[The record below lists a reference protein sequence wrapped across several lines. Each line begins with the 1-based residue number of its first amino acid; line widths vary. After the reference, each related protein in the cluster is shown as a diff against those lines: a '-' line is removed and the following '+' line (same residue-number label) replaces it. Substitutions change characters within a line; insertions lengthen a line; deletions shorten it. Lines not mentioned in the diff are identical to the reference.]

1 MIGPVLRIGPV
12 ITMMKITYHRSEE
25 KLKLNKMKILSKQKE
40 RKAFV
45 VNGTET
51 VRMKFTK
58 ARKFLNPV
66 NHIVQMGFRSRK
78 DKNRKTP
85 IGRAMSAI
93 LQSAMVGNYPN
104 IEVDPAR
111 ARLST
116 GVKCAL
122 KIYSVERRGAAIGLS
137 WDPVANIIRR
147 DEWDDRIILCAYAI
161 EQELA
166 AMNEEEV
173 LRHHGKMH
181 MQLPEGMEELA
192 VHLYLIV
199 YDRDRTN
206 FSNSQYLGLFI

>member
-1 MIGPVLRIGPV
+1 
-12 ITMMKITYHRSEE
+12 
-25 KLKLNKMKILSKQKE
+25 MKILSKQKE

-66 NHIVQMGFRSRK
+66 NHIVQIGYKSRK
-78 DKNRKTP
+78 NKNRKTP
-85 IGRAMSAI
+85 IGRAMSSI

-104 IEVDPAR
+104 IEVDPAK

-122 KIYSVERRGAAIGLS
+122 KIYSVERQGAAIGLS
-137 WDPVANIIRR
+137 WNPVANIIRR
-147 DEWDDRIILCAYAI
+147 DERDDCVILCAYAI
-161 EQELA
+161 AQEQA
-166 AMNEEEV
+166 AINEEEV
-173 LRHHGKMH
+173 LRHHGNMQ
-181 MQLPEGMEELA
+181 MQLPEGMEELP

-199 YDRDRTN
+199 HDRDKAN
-206 FSNSQYLGLFI
+206 FSDSQYLGLFE